1 MKRLKHI
8 VILDP
13 IPFAGGSKVSTKHIL
28 SQLESKP
35 VRISILTSDPDTWA
49 KTQAY
54 VKTLYM
60 PKQLEKT
67 EQGLSY
73 FARHFL
79 IALQL
84 LWLRLFV
91 GRMDTALAASG
102 PGVDLGLYLAR
113 FLLGYRLV
121 QMVHG
126 PVARSRTI
134 GRCLLSADEVYYLDS
149 TRDSLNHAIS
159 ATGSL
164 EDVSA
169 FPQFQTFRNG
179 LPKALWPTRCQYD
192 YAVLFW
198 AASLLKWKG
207 LDTLTK
213 ALSHMTP
220 SERPETHIC
229 FIRPKQTNLAVSNA
243 PQCITKV
250 FWHEAPE
257 QLDAIRAHSNIFV
270 STSTKEPFGLSIL
283 EAMAAGMCVI
293 IPSDGAYWDTQLTD
307 GENCLKYLPD
317 DEADL
322 ARTLAK
328 AQQNMQSLKE
338 LGEEA
343 FQIARQYRAELCFS
357 AICEALTQQRARSE
371 AALARDEVQG

>member
-113 FLLGYRLV
+113 FLLGYRLL

-179 LPKALWPTRCQYD
+179 LPKAFWPTRCQYD

>member
-54 VKTLYM
+54 VKTLHM

-121 QMVHG
+121 QWYM
-126 PVARSRTI
+126 ARLHAQEPLAAAY
-134 GRCLLSADEVYYLDS
+134 CLPMKS
-149 TRDSLNHAIS
+149 II
-159 ATGSL
+159 
-164 EDVSA
+164 
-169 FPQFQTFRNG
+169 
-179 LPKALWPTRCQYD
+179 
-192 YAVLFW
+192 
-198 AASLLKWKG
+198 
-207 LDTLTK
+207 LT
-213 ALSHMTP
+213 P
-220 SERPETHIC
+220 RG
-229 FIRPKQTNLAVSNA
+229 IR
-243 PQCITKV
+243 
-250 FWHEAPE
+250 
-257 QLDAIRAHSNIFV
+257 
-270 STSTKEPFGLSIL
+270 
-283 EAMAAGMCVI
+283 
-293 IPSDGAYWDTQLTD
+293 
-307 GENCLKYLPD
+307 
-317 DEADL
+317 
-322 ARTLAK
+322 
-328 AQQNMQSLKE
+328 
-338 LGEEA
+338 
-343 FQIARQYRAELCFS
+343 
-357 AICEALTQQRARSE
+357 
-371 AALARDEVQG
+371 

>member
-60 PKQLEKT
+60 PKQLKKA

-179 LPKALWPTRCQYD
+179 LPKTLWPTRCQYD

-357 AICEALTQQRARSE
+357 AICDALTQQSARNE
-371 AALARDEVQG
+371 ATLARDEVQG

>member
-73 FARHFL
+73 FTRHFL

-257 QLDAIRAHSNIFV
+257 KLDGIRARSNIFV

-357 AICEALTQQRARSE
+357 AICDALTQQSARND